1 MLTKNEIKQI
11 RSLQLKKGRDELG
24 CFVCEG
30 NKLVSELLASSFSVR
45 EIFATHEWAEEN
57 PEFKDIRRISSSEM
71 EKISQMRTAPGVL
84 AIVEEPKELK
94 PNAKNLKNQLF
105 FILDGVTD
113 PGNLGTIIRIAD
125 WFGMND
131 IFCSSN
137 TVERF
142 NPKTVQ
148 ASMGSIFRV
157 NVQYL
162 DLLDFID
169 DCNENNI
176 SLFAAVMKGNADF
189 NISTGGIILGSESHG
204 ISEVILN
211 KKIEKITIPSFG
223 KAESLNVAIAAGIL
237 AAKIKW

>member
-30 NKLVSELLASSFSVR
+30 NKLVSELLASSFRVR
-45 EIFATHEWAEEN
+45 EIFATHEWAENHNEH
-57 PEFKDIRRISSSEM
+57 KDIRLISSQEM
-71 EKISQMRTAPGVL
+71 EKISQMTTAPGVL
-84 AIVEEPKELK
+84 AVVEEPKELK
-94 PNAKNLKNQLF
+94 PDIEKLKNQLF
-105 FILDGVTD
+105 FVLDGVTD

-125 WFGMND
+125 WFGMTD
-131 IFCSSN
+131 IFCSPN

-162 DLLDFID
+162 GLLDFMNQ
-169 DCNENNI
+169 CSENNI
-176 SLFAAVMKGNADF
+176 PLSAAVMNGNTDF
-189 NISTGGIILGSESHG
+189 KISTGGIILGSESHG
-204 ISEVILN
+204 ISDAILN
-211 KKIEKITIPSFG
+211 KKVEKITIPSFG
-223 KAESLNVAIAAGIL
+223 KAESLNVAIAAGIIVS
-237 AAKIKW
+237 KIKW